1 MNEIKIDSYSKIN
14 LTLNILSK
22 REDGYHEIETI
33 MQSINLADKV
43 IITKTRDDEGII
55 IKCNHSQVPVDNQSL
70 AYKSAEKILK
80 KYGIEKGVKI
90 EIDKKIPLA
99 SGMAGGS
106 ANSAT
111 ILVGLN
117 KVFDLGL
124 NNKELRGI
132 GEELGMDVPFC
143 IQNGTALAYQR
154 GEKITPLSPIFPPL
168 WIVVINPGIRIS
180 TQWAYFNLNLKQAK
194 NKKNHTKNM
203 LKALNKGSPQE
214 IAKNLYNSFEGL
226 VIKTFPE
233 IGDIK
238 DNLINKGAL
247 GALMSGS
254 GSTVFG
260 IAQNEKEAI
269 SIYKKLKQR
278 YNLIWVV
285 HTI

>member
-1 MNEIKIDSYSKIN
+1 MKLIKINSYSKIN
-14 LTLNILSK
+14 LTLNILAK

-43 IITKTRDDEGII
+43 IITETEDEKGIK
-55 IKCNHSQVPVDNQSL
+55 IKCNHPQVPVDNQSL
-70 AYKSAEKILK
+70 AYRSAEKILNK
-80 KYGIEKGVKI
+80 LGIERGVRI

-117 KVFDLGL
+117 KLFDLGL
-124 NNKELRGI
+124 TNKELREI
-132 GEELGMDVPFC
+132 GEELGMDIPFC

-154 GEKITPLSPIFPPL
+154 GEKITLLSPIFPPL
-168 WIVVINPGIRIS
+168 WIVVVNPGIKIS
-180 TQWAYFNLNLKQAK
+180 TQWAYRSLNLEKIR
-194 NKKNHTKNM
+194 NKREHTKNILTA
-203 LKALNKGSPQE
+203 LKEGSPRK
-214 IAKNLYNSFEGL
+214 IAKNLYNSFEDT
-226 VIKTFPE
+226 VIKAFPV

-238 DNLINKGAL
+238 NNLLNAGAL

-254 GSTVFG
+254 GPTVFG
-260 IAQNEKEAI
+260 IAQNEKEAVV
-269 SIYKKLKQR
+269 IYKKLEQR
-278 YNLIWVV
+278 YDLIWVV